1 MTIHLKNL
9 RKATDPQPIRIHTHT
24 RTLKKKKKG
33 KKTTKAN
40 IRKGTSNKLS
50 QEICSLPLVPKTP
63 SSQTS
68 H

>member
-24 RTLKKKKKG
+24 RTLKKK

>member
-1 MTIHLKNL
+1 M
-9 RKATDPQPIRIHTHT
+9 DPQPIRIHTHT
-24 RTLKKKKKG
+24 RTLKKKQK
-33 KKTTKAN
+33 TKAN